1 MLDSAIQAFLDDRK
15 EAWLK
20 KKIKSNSTDQDKL
33 EFKQQANEEFSLAT
47 WLPSAS
53 KRAKQLFLVSHP
65 GKFTHPSAKISSV
78 IASAMQSPDGFLRT
92 GNIQAELDVFGNA
105 AAMDVYKFLSI
116 ELKDGKNVLSHLELA
131 TPEIEQQLTIPAVP
145 FHEIAQ
151 DLLAIKQDDNL
162 AVKTSGKIK
171 QVYFPVDEKKYHLLS
186 VLTPSNIMYKLKE
199 RINIMRFSD
208 EAKEAREAKK
218 KNHDHAMPLSE
229 VYGLSVIGF
238 GGTKPQNISVLNS
251 QNHGQSYLLSSTP
264 PVLKVRAV
272 QPPRKSFFVN
282 NLWLKAYADDFQKLH
297 HLLIG
302 DRNNI
307 HIRDK
312 RDWLIRSIIFQV
324 TDRMWLVRHVD
335 AGWSDSD
342 HYQNLPHAQKVWL
355 DQQYA
360 EQRDENLEW
369 MESIKTDLTRWFINS
384 YRKLIGDQA
393 LDLGDEQMPHIK
405 SVIEGCEEALR

>member
-1 MLDSAIQAFLDDRK
+1 MLDSAIQGFLNDRK

-20 KKIKSNSTDQDKL
+20 KKIKSNSSEEEKVDL
-33 EFKQQANEEFSLAT
+33 EKQANEDFSLAT
-47 WLPSAS
+47 WLPSAA

-78 IASAMQSPDGFLRT
+78 IATAIQSPDGFVRT

-116 ELKDGKNVLSHLELA
+116 ELKDGKSILSHLELG
-131 TPEIEQQLTIPAVP
+131 TPEIEKQLTIPTASFYEVS
-145 FHEIAQ
+145 Q
-151 DLLAIKQDDNL
+151 GLLGIKQDDDS

-171 QVYFPVDEKKYHLLS
+171 QVYFPVGESYHLLS
-186 VLTPSNIMYKLKE
+186 VLTPSNLMYKLKE
-199 RINIMRFSD
+199 RINTMRFSD
-208 EAKEAREAKK
+208 EAKEVREAKK
-218 KNHDHAMPLSE
+218 KNHDHANTLSE

-251 QNHGQSYLLSSTP
+251 QNHGQSYLLSSIP
-264 PVLKVRAV
+264 PVLKDRTV
-272 QPPRKSFFVN
+272 QPPRKNFFVN

-297 HLLIG
+297 QLLLG

-307 HIRDK
+307 HIRNK
-312 RDWLIRSIIFQV
+312 RDWIIRNIVFQV
-324 TDRMWLVRHVD
+324 TDRMWLVRHIE
-335 AGWSDSD
+335 AGWSGSD
-342 HYQNLPHAQKVWL
+342 HYQNLSHAQKIWL

-369 MESIKTDLTRWFINS
+369 MEPIKTDLTRWFINS
-384 YRKLIGDQA
+384 YRKTIGDQA
-393 LDLGDEQMPHIK
+393 LDLGDDQMPHIK
-405 SVIEGCEEALR
+405 SVIGDCEEALR